1 MMQSSVNEGAD
12 EDQLRKV
19 SGFLQICKGY
29 ETSKGKEQELATWGY
44 RQFENKKATVDVQA
58 GNVKHLN
65 GFVKE
70 RTEKL
75 CNWKAQV
82 KDIYEDNFKA
92 AHLQG
97 KKLSEF
103 YSFIAGN

>member
-1 MMQSSVNEGAD
+1 M
-12 EDQLRKV
+12 
-19 SGFLQICKGY
+19 
-29 ETSKGKEQELATWGY
+29 
-44 RQFENKKATVDVQA
+44 
-58 GNVKHLN
+58 KHLN